1 MRISHLRAA
10 LIVIAGCFVL
20 SRSVARAQD
29 TSIYTQDAEV
39 AESLVRTIDSE
50 PAAEPKAKPDE
61 PQTSKKLDVSA
72 GPKPDWIWGVKPAG
86 NTDRFYFRK
95 QFSGGVKSAT
105 VIASCD
111 NSLTIYINGKSIASH
126 GSWETPVTKDVT
138 KVIQDGANELV
149 VEGANSGGQAGLV
162 LKLVLVR
169 KDGKRDYIVT
179 DSSWTASRKKDEKG
193 SPVVT
198 LGKLGIGPWMNVFAN
213 PRTAKPGLTSST
225 PRGVFNVL
233 PGFQVETLFTVPK
246 GELGSWVSITFD
258 DKGRLI
264 ASDQGGKGLCR
275 ITPPPIGGK
284 GKTKVERLKAKITS
298 AHGMLY
304 AFDSLYVSV
313 NGGPGSGLYRLRDTT
328 GDDDFDEV
336 KKLKDIQGGG
346 EHGPHALRLSPDGKS
361 IYLIAGNHT
370 DPPKEFQK
378 SRMRSNWSEDLLL
391 PRQWDARGHARGK
404 LAPGGWIAKTD
415 PDGKTWEII
424 SNGYRNPYDMDFN
437 ADGELFAYDADM
449 EWDLGSPWYRPTR
462 VVHATSGS
470 EFGWR
475 SGTGKWAPYYIDS
488 LPEAVDIGPGS
499 PTGVA
504 FGYGTKFPAKY
515 QKALFI
521 VDWTF
526 GTMYA
531 IHNTPSG
538 ASYASTK
545 EEFVSRTPLPLTDVA
560 VGRDGALYFTVGGRG
575 AQSELFRVTYIGKES
590 TATVDGHDKEFAELR
605 ALRHKLESFH
615 NSDSKGTVAIDAA
628 WPHLGHEDRWIRY
641 AARTAIEHQPAAQWQ
656 EKVFAETKPMA
667 LMTAAVALARQG
679 DKSLGTKLLA
689 TLNRIDF
696 VKLTE
701 SQQLDLLRTYALVFV
716 RMGAPRAEEA
726 NAIIAKLD
734 SSYPAKSD
742 NLNRELVRV
751 LGYLNSP
758 TVITKTLKLMA
769 AKTTYKPEE
778 ATDLLTR
785 HPGYGGTVA
794 QMLANYPEI
803 QKIHYAFVLRTI
815 RYGWTLDQRREY
827 FAWFVGALTK
837 SGGAS
842 YQGFINNIRKE
853 ALDTLSAAE
862 KTSLASE
869 TIAPPIKKA
878 DLPKPQGPGKK
889 WTLEEIVGVADVE
902 LKGRNFEAGKRAF
915 AAAQCVVCHRFG
927 GEGGA
932 TGPDLTNVAGRFSV
946 RDLTESL
953 TDPSKVVSDQYRASI
968 IETTKGKVIN
978 GRIVADVDG
987 VLSVMVDP
995 VDATK
1000 TVEVKRTDVESITPS
1015 KTSLMPKDLLN
1026 QLNKQEVLDLMA
1038 YMLSRGNPTDRLF
1051 ALPLTPGR

>member
-1 MRISHLRAA
+1 MSLTVFRAA
-10 LIVIAGCFVL
+10 LFVVATCL
-20 SRSVARAQD
+20 VYSRPDVVAQESA
-29 TSIYTQDAEV
+29 IYTQAPEV
-39 AESLVRTIDSE
+39 VESLARATESK
-50 PAAEPKAKPDE
+50 PAEKPVAKPVEPKKSTQIDF
-61 PQTSKKLDVSA
+61 SA
-72 GPKPDWIWGVKPAG
+72 GPKPEWIWGVKPAG
-86 NTDRFYFRK
+86 LTDRFYFRT
-95 QFSGGVKSAT
+95 QFTGGVKSAT
-105 VIASCD
+105 VIATCD
-111 NSLTIYINGKSIASH
+111 NSLTIYINGKSVASH

-138 KVIQDGANELV
+138 KSIKDGLNDLT
-149 VEGANSGGQAGLV
+149 VEGVNSGGPAGLV

-169 KDGKRDYIVT
+169 KDGKRDDIVT
-179 DSSWTASRKKDEKG
+179 NKAWTASRKKDEEG
-193 SPVVT
+193 TPVVT
-198 LGKLGIGPWMNVFAN
+198 LGKLGIAPWRNVFAN
-213 PRTAKPGLTSST
+213 PRPAAFSLTSRT

-233 PGFQVETLFTVPK
+233 PGFQVEKLFTVPK

-258 DKGRLI
+258 NKGRLI

-275 ITPPPIGGK
+275 ITPSPIGSK
-284 GKTKVERLKAKITS
+284 VKTKVERLNAKITS

-328 GDDDFDEV
+328 GDDNFDEV
-336 KKLKDIQGGG
+336 TKLKAIEGGG
-346 EHGPHALRLSPDGKS
+346 EHGPHALRLYPDGKS

-370 DPPKEFQK
+370 NPPKDFSK
-378 SRMRSNWSEDLLL
+378 SRIRTNWSEDLLL

-415 PDGKTWEII
+415 PNGKTWEII
-424 SNGYRNPYDMDFN
+424 SIGYRNPYDMDFN

-488 LPEAVDIGPGS
+488 LPPAVDIGPGS

-560 VGRDGALYFTVGGRG
+560 VGQDGALYFTVGGRG
-575 AQSELFRVTYIGKES
+575 AQSELFRITYVGKES
-590 TATVDGHDKEFAELR
+590 TAAVDGRDKQFVELR
-605 ALRHKLESFH
+605 ALRSRLESFH
-615 NSDSKGTVAIDAA
+615 NSSAKWTDVIKAA

-641 AARTAIEHQPAAQWQ
+641 AARTAIEHQPAARWQ
-656 EKVFAETKPMA
+656 DRVFSETDTQA
-667 LMTAAVALARQG
+667 LITAAVALARQG
-679 DKSLGTKLLA
+679 DQALGGQLLA
-689 TLNRIDF
+689 TLGRIDF
-696 VKLTE
+696 EKLSE
-701 SQQLDLLRTYALVFV
+701 SQKLDLLRTYALVFV
-716 RMGAPRAEEA
+716 RMGAPDADVA

-734 SSYPAKSD
+734 SSYPSKSD

-751 LGYLNSP
+751 LAYLNSP

-769 AKTTYKPEE
+769 TKTTYKPEQ
-778 ATDLLTR
+778 ATELLTR

-803 QKIHYAFVLRTI
+803 QKIHYAYALRTM
-815 RYGWTLDQRREY
+815 RYGWTLDQRRDY
-827 FAWFVGALTK
+827 FKWFTSALTK

-842 YQGFINNIRKE
+842 YQGFITNIRKE

-862 KTSLASE
+862 KTALASE
-869 TIAPPIKKA
+869 AIAPPIKKA
-878 DLPKPQGPGKK
+878 DLPKPKGPGKK
-889 WTLEEIVGVADVE
+889 WTLDELVATADEE
-902 LKGRNFEAGKRAF
+902 LKGRNFMEGKRAF

-932 TGPDLTNVAGRFSV
+932 TGPDLSNVAGRFSI

-953 TDPSKVVSDQYRASI
+953 TDPSKVVSDQYRSSI
-968 IETTKGKVIN
+968 IETKKGKVIN

-987 VLSVMVDP
+987 VLTVMLDP

-1000 TVEVKRTDVESITPS
+1000 TVEVRREDIEEVTPS

-1026 QLNKQEVLDLMA
+1026 QLNKQEVMDLFA
-1038 YMLSRGNPTDRLF
+1038 YMLSRGNPTDPLF
-1051 ALPLTPGR
+1051 AK